1 MSVGR
6 LCRRNVLTNKQTNG
20 NKTFVSKLD
29 TSNSNSST
37 HSGNDQNPF
46 LLPPARKVVS
56 SEMPKGGDVGVVSN
70 WSMQKCYKKTTSRK
84 SERIKDTLSSVA
96 ATMTWTFCSQIICQ
110 KSTTVFSMGPWVA
123 MYWYVRVPTS
133 ICKTI
138 RLFLLRSVTRQNSET
153 SEFSKQ
159 GVEPVTFRLQV
170 QTKMTRINSEQ
181 SRVLRTRSRNLGDLP
196 IISSDEGNSEST

>member
-1 MSVGR
+1 
-6 LCRRNVLTNKQTNG
+6 
-20 NKTFVSKLD
+20 
-29 TSNSNSST
+29 
-37 HSGNDQNPF
+37 
-46 LLPPARKVVS
+46 
-56 SEMPKGGDVGVVSN
+56 MPKGGDVGVVSN
-70 WSMQKCYKKTTSRK
+70 WSIQKCYKKTISLKR
-84 SERIKDTLSSVA
+84 ERIKDTLSSVA

-170 QTKMTRINSEQ
+170 RTKMTRVNSENI
-181 SRVLRTRSRNLGDLP
+181 RVLRTGRSKLWPSDHKFGWRWLG
-196 IISSDEGNSEST
+196 ITQCSTLLYFKNIKT